1 MKKIYLTIGVLFSL
15 ALVWCQSN
23 IDLKENGDTTT
34 NITTNEN
41 WDWGNDT
48 IIEKKSNDNL
58 NNTRIYENKTNNFSF
73 EFDSW
78 RTFQEDKYWF
88 TTIVFA
94 PVDDGIK
101 ENVWIAVQNLQKT
114 LSIQEYAQETI
125 NKLKETVKWFQEIKN
140 EDISINWLNWKTIIY
155 EYQEWEVNIKAQ
167 QTFLITENNT
177 VYIINYTATSKTF
190 DKFINWVE
198 TILNSFTLN

>member
-34 NITTNEN
+34 NITTSEN